1 MSDAAAPTTALGHV
15 AAIPPYPPGR
25 PIATVAR
32 ELGLDPASIIKLASN
47 ENPLGCSPRA
57 REAIAR
63 AAAETA
69 FYPDFD
75 CYDLK
80 VALARA
86 NGLAPEQVL
95 PGAGS
100 SDLILQV
107 SRGWLDATRHAV
119 VPQYSFAAYESTA
132 KAQNARVVEVPARGW
147 DHDLAALVEAARAPG
162 AAVLFLAT
170 PNNPTG
176 TAVAPAALE
185 AFVREVPEDVLIVL
199 DEAYRDFQDEAD
211 RPDIHRLMALR
222 RNLVVLRT
230 FSKLHG
236 LAALRVGYAI
246 AEPAI
251 VSILKRLQMPF
262 ATPSAAQAAA
272 VAALEDDDFA
282 EGYRTMN
289 REQRDRL
296 QAAFAAR
303 GLDHVPSQANFVLFE
318 VGDGPA
324 VFQALMRKGVIT
336 RPMANYGLK
345 TWLRVSIGTPEQN
358 TVFLDRLDEV
368 LAERSAAA

>member
-1 MSDAAAPTTALGHV
+1 MSDAAPATTALNHV

-47 ENPLGCSPRA
+47 ENPLGSSPKA
-57 REAIAR
+57 LEAMTR

-80 VALARA
+80 AALARA
-86 NGLAPEQVL
+86 NGVAADQVL

-107 SRGWLDATRHAV
+107 SRGWLDAERHAI
-119 VPQYSFAAYESTA
+119 VPQYSFAAYEATA
-132 KAQNARVVEVPARGW
+132 KAQNARVVEVPAKGW
-147 DHDLAALVEAARAPG
+147 DHDLAALGEAARAPG
-162 AAVLFLAT
+162 AAVVFLAT
-170 PNNPTG
+170 PNNPIG
-176 TAVAPAALE
+176 TAVAPADLE
-185 AFVREVPEDVLIVL
+185 AFVRDVPEHVLVVI

-211 RPDIHRLMALR
+211 RPDLQRLLAAR

-230 FSKLHG
+230 FSKLYG

-246 AEPAI
+246 ADPAI
-251 VSILKRLQMPF
+251 ISILKRLQMPF

-272 VAALEDDDFA
+272 VAALEDQDFA
-282 EGYRTMN
+282 DRYRTMN
-289 REQRDRL
+289 RDERDRL
-296 QAAFAAR
+296 QAAFAERSLA
-303 GLDHVPSQANFVLFE
+303 HVPSQANFILFE

-336 RPMANYGLK
+336 RPVANYGLK

-358 TVFLDRLDEV
+358 GVFLARLDEV
-368 LAERSAAA
+368 LAERAAA